1 MAIASLILLIPVV
14 LATSFLSGIFGMA
27 GGLILLWFLFLV
39 APASMA
45 IAVHGI
51 IQMVSNGSRAWLSR
65 RYLDVKILAI
75 VCLGLLLAMAFL
87 FGIQYAPNA
96 AFALIVIGLLP
107 LLLWIPA
114 SWLTLDA
121 SRPAHAFACG
131 LISGALTVMVG
142 TAGPLIDMFFIRTK
156 LDRRVVIATKAAIQV
171 IAHFTKVVFYI
182 NAALMLDSI
191 GWSTVLLCIP
201 VAILGAWLGKFVLDR
216 MSDLQFRSWTRMIVT
231 CIGFA
236 YFVQGTVAALG
247 A

>member
-1 MAIASLILLIPVV
+1 MALASLILLVPVV

-65 RYLDVKILAI
+65 RYLDLKILAI
-75 VCLGLLLAMAFL
+75 VCMGLLLAMGFL
-87 FGIQYAPNA
+87 FSIQYSPNA
-96 AFALIVIGLLP
+96 AIALIVIGLLP

-114 SWLTLDA
+114 SWASFDA

-182 NAALMLDSI
+182 NVALTLDSI

-201 VAILGAWLGKFVLDR
+201 VAVLGAWLGKFVLDR
-216 MSDLQFRSWTRMIVT
+216 MSDVQFRNWTRMIVT
-231 CIGFA
+231 CIGIA
-236 YFVQGTVAALG
+236 YFIQGTSALLG